1 MTEQTKRW
9 RGFTHEELY
18 RLLHEGPGAQASA
31 DPGRRWAE
39 LASTLSDVG
48 QDLATALDSSG
59 ATWTGRAAGRA
70 YERLAPLAAWATAAG
85 ESAAEMRTAVENQGD
100 YVAKARA
107 DMPAPENVP
116 QQQPDPTIAPAIQV
130 VGAQTDPEPIEAARS
145 SGEQR
150 AFEVMAAYEE
160 VTTANLTALSAFEQP
175 AELLES
181 GRERHSNRGQGIG
194 LSAVVSTIASTVAA
208 ALPTVVDKPHKHQ
221 PHLRDFAGNQGVVL
235 SGATLEAEP
244 ARRAITPGM
253 SSGVAPVEAHPA
265 IGAAPSPAPK
275 AREGRA
281 SGRATPLAAPA
292 APAVPAAIGDLAG
305 TPVAPVAGAG
315 AAAPVSSGGMAPT
328 TADKPTLRRFGTE
341 ALGSSQWFAE
351 TESAP
356 SRDVSGRRR
365 DLGSVEQVTESVVV
379 DGEDHHLPPNVIGG

>member
-59 ATWTGRAAGRA
+59 ATWSGRAAGRA
-70 YERLAPLAAWATAAG
+70 YERLTPLAAWATAAG
-85 ESAAEMRTAVENQGD
+85 ESAAEMRVAVENQGD

-107 DMPAPENVP
+107 DMPVPENVP

-145 SGEQR
+145 TGEQR
-150 AFEVMAAYEE
+150 AFEVMAAYAE
-160 VTTANLTALSAFEQP
+160 VTAANVTALSAFEQP
-175 AELLES
+175 AELLDS
-181 GRERHSNRGQGIG
+181 GRERHGNRGHGIG
-194 LSAVVSTIASTVAA
+194 LSAVVSTIASAVAA
-208 ALPTVVDKPHKHQ
+208 ALPPLDEKPRGRHSPHVRDVV
-221 PHLRDFAGNQGVVL
+221 GNQGVVL
-235 SGATLEAEP
+235 SGATLQPEP
-244 ARRAITPGM
+244 ARRTVTPGM
-253 SSGVAPVEAHPA
+253 SSGTAPVEAHPA
-265 IGAAPSPAPK
+265 IGAAPGPAPK
-275 AREGRA
+275 AREDRSSARGVPA
-281 SGRATPLAAPA
+281 VPAAPA
-292 APAVPAAIGDLAG
+292 APAIGDLAA
-305 TPVAPVAGAG
+305 TPAGAMAG
-315 AAAPVSSGGMAPT
+315 HAGAPVSPTGAVAPT
-328 TADKPTLRRFGTE
+328 TADKMAMRRFGTE

-365 DLGSVEQVTESVVV
+365 DLGSAAPVTESVVV
-379 DGEDHHLPPNVIGG
+379 DGEDHQLPPNVIGG